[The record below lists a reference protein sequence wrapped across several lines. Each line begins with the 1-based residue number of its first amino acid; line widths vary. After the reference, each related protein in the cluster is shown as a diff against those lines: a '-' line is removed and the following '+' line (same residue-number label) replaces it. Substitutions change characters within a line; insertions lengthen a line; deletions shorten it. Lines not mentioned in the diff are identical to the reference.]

1 MRNFDGFIFDID
13 GTIARTNNLI
23 FETFRF
29 VSQKYLNKNVSDE
42 EIINLFGP
50 TEDVILK
57 ELMKENY
64 EEARKDY
71 FKYYTENHNLLA
83 EIFPGIK
90 EILRIIKSKQ
100 IPISIYTGKGKD
112 STRITLEKL
121 GIEKY
126 FDLVVTGDD
135 IEGHK
140 PSPEGIDMF
149 IQNFNLDRNKVLI
162 IGDAPA
168 DILAARNAGI
178 KCASVLWDS
187 YAREKVLSMNSD
199 YQFETVEELKNFIVE
214 NI

>member
-13 GTIARTNNLI
+13 GTIAKTNKLI

-29 VSQKYLNKNVSDE
+29 VSNKYLSKNFTDE
-42 EIINLFGP
+42 DIIKFFGP

-71 FKYYTENHNLLA
+71 FQYYTENHNLLA
-83 EIFPGIK
+83 ETFPGID
-90 EILRIIKSKQ
+90 EILKLIKKEN
-100 IPISIYTGKGKD
+100 IPTSIYTGKGKD
-112 STRITLEKL
+112 STRITLDKL
-121 GIEKY
+121 GLTKY
-126 FDLVVTGDD
+126 FDLIVTGDD
-135 IEGHK
+135 ILDHK
-140 PSPEGIDMF
+140 PSPEGIEIF
-149 IQNFNLDRNKVLI
+149 IKHFNLNRDKVLM

-168 DILAARNAGI
+168 DIIAARNAKI

-187 YAREKVLSMNSD
+187 YAREKVLNMNSD
-199 YQFETVEELKNFIVE
+199 FIFYTVNELKNFIKE

>member
-1 MRNFDGFIFDID
+1 MKNFEGFIFDVD

-23 FETFRF
+23 FETFKF
-29 VSQKYLNKNVSDE
+29 VSKKYLNKIYTNQ
-42 EIINLFGP
+42 EIIYLFGP

-71 FKYYTENHNLLA
+71 FNFYSEYHNLLA
-83 EIFPGIK
+83 EIFPGI
-90 EILRIIKSKQ
+90 IDVLNIIKEKN

-112 STRITLEKL
+112 STRITLAKL
-121 GIEKY
+121 GIDRY

-135 IEGHK
+135 IEEHK
-140 PSPEGIDMF
+140 PSPEGVDLF
-149 IQNFNLDRNKVLI
+149 INKFNLDRNRVLM

-168 DILAARNAGI
+168 DILAARNSGI

-199 YQFETVEELKNFIVE
+199 YKFDTVEELKNFISE

>member
-1 MRNFDGFIFDID
+1 M
-13 GTIARTNNLI
+13 
-23 FETFRF
+23 
-29 VSQKYLNKNVSDE
+29 
-42 EIINLFGP
+42 
-50 TEDVILK
+50 
-57 ELMKENY
+57 
-64 EEARKDY
+64 
-71 FKYYTENHNLLA
+71 
-83 EIFPGIK
+83 
-90 EILRIIKSKQ
+90 
-100 IPISIYTGKGKD
+100 
-112 STRITLEKL
+112 EKL

-149 IQNFNLDRNKVLI
+149 IQNFNLDRNKVLM